1 MEPINVTLVRSEILP
16 CGAPVS
22 VVFGLGLGNDEENL
36 LRPRLRVE
44 WWVNSVRVAYL
55 QDTKRRHY
63 LTFIRSVINR
73 SIAAYEAS
81 CNAAE
86 TFFGDDY
93 PSFKALE
100 EAYKR
105 NEPLEGRDGVL
116 YGITIED

>member
-1 MEPINVTLVRSEILP
+1 MDPINVTLVRSEILP

-22 VVFGLGLGNDEENL
+22 VVVCLGNDEENM
-36 LRPRLRVE
+36 LRPLLRVE
-44 WWVNSVRVAYL
+44 WWVNNARVAYL
-55 QDTKRRHY
+55 QDTEMRHY
-63 LTFIRSVINR
+63 LTFIRSVING

-93 PSFKALE
+93 PSFEELE

-105 NEPLEGRDGVL
+105 NEPLSGKDGVL
-116 YGITIED
+116 YDVTIEE